1 MANGDGKSGGS
12 VSERD
17 FGEFLAEMRALEEF
31 RQSYAARH
39 PLARIDREDP
49 DVRRMTEAM
58 AYFTVRAV
66 RKNAPDAG
74 RTFAAVDGT
83 IAGLATPQ
91 MDR

>member
-17 FGEFLAEMRALEEF
+17 FGEFLSEMRALEEF

-49 DVRRMTEAM
+49 DVRRLTEAL

-66 RKNAPDAG
+66 RRVRSRRRSESGKVLRNDCGA
-74 RTFAAVDGT
+74 RN
-83 IAGLATPQ
+83 
-91 MDR
+91 RSR